1 MREKKPGDIEK
12 EPEEVEIWRHNVET
26 YFEISYIHNVI
37 NNQIIID
44 VEVAPKQMVV
54 KLVEDVEFRISF
66 GYKIKLKENGEIIEK
81 PTYYER
87 IDILFSSLDKT
98 TGKITADIYLEDG
111 QTFESAEFEKPTI
124 GFFTVKGKI
133 LIK

>member
-1 MREKKPGDIEK
+1 MSEKKPGDIEK

-44 VEVAPKQMVV
+44 VEVAPKQMVI

-66 GYKIKLKENGEIIEK
+66 AYKIKLKESGEIIEK
-81 PTYYER
+81 PT
-87 IDILFSSLDKT
+87 
-98 TGKITADIYLEDG
+98 
-111 QTFESAEFEKPTI
+111 
-124 GFFTVKGKI
+124 
-133 LIK
+133 